1 MLCIHNLLTR
11 KCRVVNR
18 MSEEQQRIYGQQ
30 FRSLV
35 RVTLFFVKWHDADV
49 RELVGV
55 IVSVK
60 SNCDKLYRE
69 VR

>member
-1 MLCIHNLLTR
+1 
-11 KCRVVNR
+11 